1 MTSLSREPS
10 FYDQKK
16 NPVLVKFD
24 FELTETL
31 LGAGAGGR
39 VREGAKE
46 EGRMRGGTK
55 TDEFDFAISVCSRAR
70 SG

>member
-24 FELTETL
+24 FELTETF
-31 LGAGAGGR
+31 GR
-39 VREGAKE
+39 GRGRKEG
-46 EGRMRGGTK
+46 
-55 TDEFDFAISVCSRAR
+55 
-70 SG
+70 

>member
-39 VREGAKE
+39 KV
-46 EGRMRGGTK
+46 EGRSEGRGKDARG
-55 TDEFDFAISVCSRAR
+55 DED
-70 SG
+70 